1 MEHGYSDMKVPLGS
15 YMKFRGLGR
24 AGRLR
29 YLVWLGPREG
39 VDDSTN
45 KGVDGS
51 TNKGGLHFVGNGGL
65 SRFLSEC

>member
-45 KGVDGS
+45 KGGFISLVMEDCQG
-51 TNKGGLHFVGNGGL
+51 F
-65 SRFLSEC
+65 